1 MMSRSTNFSQKGGMS
16 FEKNKPLS
24 SSFDIKSDQGIK
36 NFYNSID
43 KASFGAPREIY
54 NKVVGPSGYSF

>member
-1 MMSRSTNFSQKGGMS
+1 MKPMSA
-16 FEKNKPLS
+16 
-24 SSFDIKSDQGIK
+24 SFDHKSDGGIK
-36 NFYNSID
+36 DFYHSVD